1 MKTKEEVRV
10 QLGQIVATP
19 GALEAMERNNTN
31 GFGFIQRH
39 STGDWGEVCAEDE
52 EANSASLESGARLMS
67 VYSLGDGTKMWV
79 ITEAKGD
86 QGKRQATTFLLPAE
100 Y

>member
-19 GALEAMERNNTN
+19 GALEAFERNSTN

-39 STGDWGEVCAEDE
+39 SIGNWGEICAEDK
-52 EANSASLESGARLMS
+52 EANYAALESGARLMS
-67 VYSLGDGTKMWV
+67 AYSLGDGTKIWV
-79 ITEAKGD
+79 ITEAKDD
-86 QGKRQATTFLLPAE
+86 QGKRQATTLLLPDE

>member
-39 STGDWGEVCAEDE
+39 SVGDWGEICPEDK
-52 EANSASLESGARLMS
+52 EANYASLETGARLMS
-67 VYSLGDGTKMWV
+67 AYSLGDGTKIWV
-79 ITEAKGD
+79 ITEAKDD
-86 QGKRQATTFLLPAE
+86 QEKRQATTLLLPEE